1 MNQRKLLAITHS
13 TPHHKIF
20 QTSIFFNLSNNIS
33 RPFSWNLII
42 TRAILT
48 YPTLSRI
55 FSHVH
60 RPAVQNKGK
69 YYKPYDLWIHLV
81 AVGSDFFLMK
91 EQKKELRKTNV
102 QFRKCYS
109 KIDIKRFETCSWHL
123 QNKTRKWNEE
133 TFYVFFRHSSFIL
146 KKVIIVCFILN
157 SNRREMKSD
166 EVHNLLS
173 PIQSFIK

>member
-42 TRAILT
+42 ARVILI
-48 YPTLSRI
+48 YPTLPLI

-133 TFYVFFRHSSFIL
+133 TFYVFFRHSSFIF